1 MSATTTLVHS
11 VATVAAAIFG
21 TLLIAGPGCSDDG
34 SQVTPSPAPVVSVA
48 PPRKPARR
56 PDYVVPTQRGEV
68 VGHIRIA
75 DPAALLAKLESVLP
89 SGIADRLAI
98 PALRKRLSRDASPT
112 TAAVVRNIDFGPSIA
127 CVLLDPAKRD
137 VPVACVFGYSGGLAQ
152 LRTDLGDDGVR
163 ADGEAMLHL
172 ERDGVGW
179 FFDEIG
185 DRIVVAW
192 EKDAFESCGDYLGAL
207 ANPGGAR
214 DVEIILHTAHAA
226 KAYRKELSALIIAA
240 SIAAET
246 ASEIVP
252 TPEAREVF
260 SALRPQFT
268 EWALDSLDELA
279 GLAVQAERVE
289 LSATVAP
296 TKVALAVR
304 VVPAPGSAV
313 ARWISATPGLESAVW
328 EWLPNGTWFVSATR
342 QHPAGTLRPR
352 WHALHWRVLAHYL
365 AAFIERDVSAL
376 DEAANA
382 LSVAQ
387 AETYGDWTLAS
398 AFNSPATLGGAM
410 LVRPKNAG
418 VDARETWLQLTES
431 ATPRALFGETL
442 GRTVEETVRWKVVR
456 AAATIEGLTVD
467 EWRLSATPGLL
478 NRLAKS
484 VGPGGVGAE
493 IIEALKKR
501 KTLVAVQRFELD
513 GAVVFT
519 FAPGG
524 SEAYVR
530 KIVRAKHGEGRLD
543 RTGIDAI
550 VGDRGVVQRLVAFS
564 GFDLVRAIREMAP
577 PDLREGLPAVMG
589 QNLSDAFY
597 TETVARDGARVHEVV
612 ISTFVFDA
620 LRAAMRSDAVA
631 SDAGTPPD

>member
-1 MSATTTLVHS
+1 MRRAATLR
-11 VATVAAAIFG
+11 AAIMG
-21 TLLIAGPGCSDDG
+21 TLLMVGSACSDDG
-34 SQVTPSPAPVVSVA
+34 SQATPSPAPVISVA
-48 PPRKPARR
+48 PPRQPARR

-68 VGHIRIA
+68 VGHVRIA
-75 DPAALLAKLESVLP
+75 DPAALLAKLESVVP
-89 SGIADRLAI
+89 SGIADSLAI
-98 PALRKRLSRDASPT
+98 PALRERLLRDASPT
-112 TAAVVRNIDFGPSIA
+112 TAAVIRDIDFGPSVA

-137 VPVACVFGYSGGLAQ
+137 VPIACVFGYSGGLPQ
-152 LRTDLGDDGVR
+152 LRTDLGNDGVH

-226 KAYRKELSALIIAA
+226 KAYRSELSALIIAA

-252 TPEAREVF
+252 SPEAREAF

-268 EWALDSLDELA
+268 ELALDSLDELA

-296 TKVALAVR
+296 TKIALGVR
-304 VVPAPGSAV
+304 VVPASGSAV
-313 ARWISATPGLESAVW
+313 DRWISATPGLESGVW

-342 QHPAGTLRPR
+342 KHPAGTLRPR
-352 WHALHWRVLAHYL
+352 WHALHWRVFAHFF

-376 DEAANA
+376 DEAADA
-382 LSVAQ
+382 LSTAQ
-387 AETYGDWTLAS
+387 AETYGDWTLVS

-410 LVRPKNAG
+410 LVRPKNVG
-418 VDARETWLQLTES
+418 IDARETWLQLVEA
-431 ATPRALFGETL
+431 ATPRALFGDAL

-456 AAATIEGLTVD
+456 AAATVEGLTVD

-484 VGPGGVGAE
+484 VGPHGVGAE

-501 KTLVAVQRFELD
+501 ETLLAVQRFELD

-524 SEAYVR
+524 GEAYAR
-530 KIVRAKHGEGRLD
+530 KIVRAKHGEGRLI
-543 RTGIDAI
+543 RTGIDTI
-550 VGDRGVVQRLVAFS
+550 VGDRGVVQRVVAFS
-564 GFDLVRAIREMAP
+564 GFDLVRALREMAP
-577 PDLREGLPAVMG
+577 PDLRAGLPAVMG
-589 QNLSDAFY
+589 QNLADAYY
-597 TETVARDGARVHEVV
+597 TETVTEDGARVHEVV

-620 LRAAMRSDAVA
+620 LREAMRSNGAPVRDD
-631 SDAGTPPD
+631 STPPQ